1 MLSKWQF
8 NLLTA
13 LGAVAVLLVVAN
25 STLFLLNRHSQEA
38 LTQRQQ
44 FVQQTVP
51 LEGLYRDI
59 VKALAE
65 LGVKANDQ
73 QLLGVLSAQGLSVK
87 VNGAATK
94 PAETPARKA
103 DKER

>member
-13 LGAVAVLLVVAN
+13 LGAVAVLLVLAN
-25 STLFLLNRHSQEA
+25 ATLFTLNRNSQDA
-38 LTQRQQ
+38 SSQRQQ
-44 FVQQTVP
+44 FVQQTIP

-59 VKALAE
+59 IKALAE
-65 LGVKANDQ
+65 LAVKANDP

-87 VNGAATK
+87 VNGPTTR
-94 PAETPARKA
+94 PVETPARKG
-103 DKER
+103 DKEK